1 MNGSNGY
8 DIVVTSSLV
17 YSLRT
22 NNIDISEKSFTSV
35 FINSNNEIADFHN
48 KLIFLI
54 KIRIYNVSQ
63 HFFV

>member
-1 MNGSNGY
+1 MNGLNGY